1 MQISICD
8 AFPAISFQRL
18 VECSD
23 AGHFSRMFRQE
34 AQFAQQNRLHG
45 DVSLALPIS
54 WQLIGYGLLALLLTA
69 LAFLFLGSYA
79 RVETVSGQV
88 EPDLGAAQI
97 VPSRAGIITG
107 VAVKEGERVSAS
119 TQLASIRVEE
129 MGQTGGT
136 GPTQVLT
143 ALGEQDSQLAAQER
157 STLAGAGATR
167 QRLGAQIA
175 GLHAEIAAL
184 DQQIA
189 TQRRLVEVAQGDYDR
204 SQTIAI
210 KGFLSKRDLQTREE
224 TLLGR
229 QQQLAS
235 LVQAHA
241 GKQASLMEASRAIE
255 EAGRTAQAT
264 AAGIAGDRA
273 SVAQRRFDV
282 EASRGYTLTAPIA
295 GVVTAVTARIGQPAQ
310 SNAPLMT
317 IVPAGATLEAQLYVP
332 TQAAGFLSV
341 GQEVRL
347 QVDAF
352 PYSRFGSV
360 PAIIKRI
367 SSAAINR
374 AIANG
379 QSEPVYL
386 VTAAIKDPKIYA
398 FGQFHRLQP
407 DMTLTARIITENRS
421 LAEWL
426 FEPILAVRRR

>member
-1 MQISICD
+1 
-8 AFPAISFQRL
+8 
-18 VECSD
+18 
-23 AGHFSRMFRQE
+23 MFRQE
-34 AQFAQQNRLHG
+34 VQLAQQNRLHG
-45 DVSLALPIS
+45 DVSLALPVS
-54 WQLIGYGLLALLLTA
+54 WQLIGYGLLALLISA
-69 LAFLFLGSYA
+69 IAFLFLGSYA
-79 RVETVSGQV
+79 RVETVAGQV

-97 VPSRAGIITG
+97 VPSRAGIITSI
-107 VAVKEGERVSAS
+107 AVKEGDRVSS
-119 TQLASIRVEE
+119 SSPLVSIRVEE
-129 MGQTGGT
+129 MGRTGGT

-143 ALGEQDSQLAAQER
+143 ALGEQDSQLSAQER

-167 QRLGAQIA
+167 QRFAAQIG
-175 GLHAEIAAL
+175 GLRAETAAL
-184 DQQIA
+184 DQQIQ
-189 TQRRLVEVAQGDYDR
+189 TQRRLVDVAQGDYDR
-204 SQTIAI
+204 SQTIAA

-229 QQQLAS
+229 QQQLSS
-235 LVQAHA
+235 LSQVRAD
-241 GKQASLMEASRAIE
+241 KQASLIEASRAIE
-255 EAGRTAQAT
+255 EAGQTAQAT

-295 GVVTAVTARIGQPAQ
+295 GAVTAVTARIGQSAQ

-317 IVPAGATLEAQLYVP
+317 IVPTGAKLEAQLYVP
-332 TQAAGFLSV
+332 TQAVGFLMV

-352 PYSRFGSV
+352 PYARFGSV
-360 PAIIKRI
+360 PAVIEKI

-386 VTAAIKDPKIYA
+386 VVASIKVPKIYA
-398 FGQFHRLQP
+398 FGRFHRLQP
-407 DMTLTARIITENRS
+407 DMTLTARIVTERRS

>member
-1 MQISICD
+1 MYVRQLAVVSKLADWMC
-8 AFPAISFQRL
+8 ASHSLA
-18 VECSD
+18 
-23 AGHFSRMFRQE
+23 MFRQE
-34 AQFAQQNRLHG
+34 VQLAQQDRLHG
-45 DVSLALPIS
+45 DVSLALPVS
-54 WQLIGYGLLALLLTA
+54 WQLIGYGLLALLATA

-79 RVETVSGQV
+79 RVETVAGQI

-97 VPSRAGIITG
+97 VPSRAGIVTSIG
-107 VAVKEGERVSAS
+107 VKEGERVTAS
-119 TQLASIRVEE
+119 SPLASIRVEE
-129 MGQTGGT
+129 MGRTSGT
-136 GPTQVLT
+136 GPAQVLT
-143 ALGEQDSQLAAQER
+143 ALGEQDAQLAAQER

-167 QRLGAQIA
+167 QRLAAQIS
-175 GLHAEIAAL
+175 GLRAEIAAL

-189 TQRRLVEVAQGDYDR
+189 MQRRLVDVAQDDYDR
-204 SQTIAI
+204 SQTIAT
-210 KGFLSKRDLQTREE
+210 KGFLSKRDLQSREE

-235 LVQAHA
+235 LAQARA
-241 GKQASLMEASRAIE
+241 DKQASLMEASRAIE
-255 EAGRTAQAT
+255 EARRTAQAT

-360 PAIIKRI
+360 PATITRI

-374 AIANG
+374 ATANG

-386 VTAAIKDPKIYA
+386 VIAAIKDPRIYA
-398 FGQFHRLQP
+398 FGHFYRLQP
-407 DMTLTARIITENRS
+407 DMTLSARIITERRS